1 MKRQARSSKRSKRQ
15 AGEPAPSNAAVAYCR
30 VSTQEQ
36 VRGGVSLDAQTER
49 LEAYCR
55 VAGLDLVELIREE
68 GVSGVK
74 PIDTR
79 PGGSQ
84 LLSMVTFGR
93 VKHVVALKLDR
104 LFRDAQDAL
113 FQTRNWDHAG
123 IALHLVDVGGQSVN
137 TNSPMGRMMLTVMAG
152 LAELERN
159 LIAERTAVALGH
171 KKAHLQVYGPVPYG
185 FERKGDLLVAVKAE
199 QAVIEQMRVWRDGGT
214 SLRQIAALLN
224 EKGVATKAGGRRW
237 YASTVQKVLNNDL
250 HILGAVRNAA

>member
-15 AGEPAPSNAAVAYCR
+15 AAESAPPNAAVAYCR
-30 VSTQEQ
+30 VSTEEQ

-49 LEAYCR
+49 LEAYCQA
-55 VAGLDLVELIREE
+55 AGLQLVELIREE
-68 GVSGVK
+68 GVSGAK

-84 LLSMVTFGR
+84 LLSLVNFGR

-113 FQTRNWDHAG
+113 FQTRNWDRAEVD
-123 IALHLVDVGGQSVN
+123 LHLIDLGGQTVR
-137 TNSPMGRMMLTVMAG
+137 TQSPMGRMMLTVMAG

-185 FERKGDLLVAVKAE
+185 FERKGNLLVVVPAE
-199 QAVIEQMRVWRDGGT
+199 QAIIEQMRAWRDAGT
-214 SLRQIAALLN
+214 SLRQIATFLN
-224 EKGVATKAGGRRW
+224 EKRVATKAGGQRW
-237 YASTVQKVLNNDL
+237 YASTVHKVLENDL
-250 HILGAVRNAA
+250 HARLNVPRAA